1 MPLRVGIGYDSHRL
15 VEGERLVIG
24 GVEIEHD
31 SGLAG
36 HSDADVL
43 IHALIDAVLGACG
56 LGDLGELFPDSEEQW
71 RDANSIDLLRIVVGR
86 MSGAIANVDVTVI
99 CEEPKLAPY
108 KAEISAL
115 LTGVLSAPVS
125 VKASTNEGMGAI
137 GRGEG
142 IACMAVALVDTGDE
156 LQRRSQ

>member
-1 MPLRVGIGYDSHRL
+1 MPVRVGVGYDSHRL

-31 SGLAG
+31 RGLAG

-43 IHALIDAVLGACG
+43 THAVIDALLGACG
-56 LGDLGELFPDSEEQW
+56 LGDLGELFPDDDEQW
-71 RDANSIDLLRIVVGR
+71 KDANSIDLLRIVIGR
-86 MSGAIANVDVTVI
+86 MSGAVANVDVTLI

-115 LTGVLSAPVS
+115 LTDVLSAPVN

-156 LQRRSQ
+156 IQRA

>member
-15 VEGERLVIG
+15 VEGETLVLG
-24 GVEIEHD
+24 GVEIDYER
-31 SGLAG
+31 GLAG

-43 IHALIDAVLGACG
+43 THAVIDALLGACG
-56 LGDLGELFPDSEEQW
+56 LGDLGELFPDTEEKW
-71 RDANSIDLLRIVVGR
+71 RDASSIDLLRIVIGQ

-99 CEEPKLAPY
+99 CEEPKLERH
-108 KAEISAL
+108 KAEITSL
-115 LTGVLSAPVS
+115 LTGVLSAPVNI
-125 VKASTNEGMGAI
+125 KASTNEGMGAI

-156 LQRRSQ
+156 MVRA

>member
-1 MPLRVGIGYDSHRL
+1 MPLRVGIGYDSHRFAD
-15 VEGERLVIG
+15 GEKLVIG

-31 SGLAG
+31 RGLAG

-43 IHALIDAVLGACG
+43 THAVIDALLGACG
-56 LGDLGELFPDSEEQW
+56 LGDLGELFPDTEEQW
-71 RDANSIDLLRIVVGR
+71 RDANSIDLLRIVIGR
-86 MSGAIANVDVTVI
+86 MSGAVANVDATVI
-99 CEEPKLAPY
+99 CEEPKLARY
-108 KAEISAL
+108 KAEISSL
-115 LTGVLSAPVS
+115 LTDVLSAPVS

-156 LQRRSQ
+156 IQRA